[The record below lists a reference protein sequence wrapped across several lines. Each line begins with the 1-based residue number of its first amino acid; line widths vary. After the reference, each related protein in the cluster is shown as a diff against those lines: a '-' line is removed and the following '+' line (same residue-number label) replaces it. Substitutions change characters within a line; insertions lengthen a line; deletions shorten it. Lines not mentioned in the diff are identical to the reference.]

1 MTDLMSRPVLRVGAG
16 PSTPQQP
23 SLLPAVA
30 AAVAAAAVGLVAC
43 LLCAVAGWF
52 AAGTGSFS
60 GGVRAGALAWLIS
73 NGAGLHTRAAAITVV
88 PLGAAMLAAWLLYR
102 AGRWAGARSAV
113 TSVRDAVRV
122 TGALSAVYCL
132 VSLAVALASRSPAA
146 HAGLARTALATLLL
160 VVPAGGTGVLR
171 GSGRSSDLLG
181 RLPNDAM
188 AALKGAAAAL
198 ATMLVAGSL
207 LFMASLVAHI
217 STAVNVAAGMHAGL
231 VGGALLLLSQVCLLP
246 NAAVFAGAFA
256 AGPGFALGTGTAVAP
271 GGVRLGPLPAFPLF
285 AAVPHDVSAGWLQL
299 LVVVP
304 VCAGVIAGVVVVRS
318 SPAAGSAHAAVLGA
332 LAGLSGGVAF
342 ALLCQLASGAVG
354 PGRMQDVGP
363 AVAATLLVCAVAGL
377 LGGAVAGAGSCWVSS
392 RTGTARRGP
401 EPAQGSPVP
410 AEGSPVSADESPV
423 SAEGSPVSVE
433 GSPASAE

>member
-1 MTDLMSRPVLRVGAG
+1 
-16 PSTPQQP
+16 
-23 SLLPAVA
+23 
-30 AAVAAAAVGLVAC
+30 
-43 LLCAVAGWF
+43 
-52 AAGTGSFS
+52 
-60 GGVRAGALAWLIS
+60 
-73 NGAGLHTRAAAITVV
+73 
-88 PLGAAMLAAWLLYR
+88 
-102 AGRWAGARSAV
+102 
-113 TSVRDAVRV
+113 
-122 TGALSAVYCL
+122 
-132 VSLAVALASRSPAA
+132 
-146 HAGLARTALATLLL
+146 
-160 VVPAGGTGVLR
+160 
-171 GSGRSSDLLG
+171 
-181 RLPNDAM
+181 M

-231 VGGALLLLSQVCLLP
+231 VGGALLLLLQVCLLP

-271 GGVRLGPLPAFPLF
+271 GGVRLGPLPAFPLL

-304 VCAGVIAGVVVVRS
+304 VCAGVIAGVVVVRC

-332 LAGLSGGVAF
+332 LAGLSGAVAF
-342 ALLCQLASGAVG
+342 ASLCQLASGAVG

-363 AVAATLLVCAVAGL
+363 GVVATLLVCAVAGS

-392 RTGTARRGP
+392 RTGPGRRGP
-401 EPAQGSPVP
+401 A
-410 AEGSPVSADESPV
+410 

-433 GSPASAE
+433 GSPVPVEGSPVSVEGSPVSAE